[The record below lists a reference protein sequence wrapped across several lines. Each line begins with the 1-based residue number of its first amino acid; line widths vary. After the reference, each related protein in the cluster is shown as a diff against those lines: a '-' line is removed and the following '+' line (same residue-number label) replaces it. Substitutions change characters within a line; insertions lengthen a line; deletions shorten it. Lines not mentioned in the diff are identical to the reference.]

1 VKTVNLTPQW
11 EPLIDPMIAVLQ
23 NATPGSDTW
32 NMIREEL
39 LRLAKCVDEANTN
52 RDARIAEYES

>member
-1 VKTVNLTPQW
+1 MKTVDLTPQW

-23 NATPGSDTW
+23 NATPGSETW

-39 LRLAKCVDEANTN
+39 LRLARCVDEVNANHGP
-52 RDARIAEYES
+52 